1 MNLPAQHHLE
11 KVPGKD
17 PTYEQNG
24 NIEYY
29 RCTREGCGELFAD
42 ANGTQEL
49 TPDDVILPML
59 VGTDNLPQTGDSS
72 RLTLWLALLGAS
84 CAGLW
89 CLNRRRA

>member
-1 MNLPAQHHLE
+1 MPRKE
-11 KVPGKD
+11 

-49 TPDDVILPML
+49 TPDDVVLPML
-59 VGTDNLPQTGDSS
+59 VRTDTLPQTGDSS
-72 RLTLWLALLGAS
+72 RLTLWLWLTLLGAC

-89 CLNRRRA
+89 CVSRRRG